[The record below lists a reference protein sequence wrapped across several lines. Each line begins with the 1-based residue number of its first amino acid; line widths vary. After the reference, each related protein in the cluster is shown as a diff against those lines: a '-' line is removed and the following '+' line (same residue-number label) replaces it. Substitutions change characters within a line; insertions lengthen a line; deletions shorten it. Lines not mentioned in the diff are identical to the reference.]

1 MGNSS
6 SSSSSSSSKPRNVVS
21 KSVVQAKLRNAHKL
35 GVLSLTEHKLTAVP
49 LQIFEI
55 TMLKTLD
62 LSFNEIREFPSSDY
76 CSSLPNLKTLNLSNN
91 RLYKGS
97 LPNLT
102 CLQNLQNLNL
112 SDNSLGQ
119 SNSGQSGQR
128 QNGTK
133 NPKKT
138 TKTATPA
145 SAHTLLSLP
154 PLPTSLKTLNLAK
167 NSLNSIPPQALALP
181 NLTSLTLSNNS
192 IASIPTSM
200 SSLSSLKNLYLD
212 ENSLT
217 SLPPPLFAEGR
228 CCWPDLKTL
237 DLSNNGFA
245 TAGFSTL
252 SATSVNQPLPKGLFT
267 DTKLHDLR
275 LAGNPMEKRVLM
287 EEFEGFDAFLKRRE
301 GVKRKDLDGGAMA
314 DLSLCGLD

>member
-1 MGNSS
+1 MGNSK
-6 SSSSSSSSKPRNVVS
+6 SSSSSSSKRTPKNVVS

-35 GVLSLTEHKLTAVP
+35 GVLSLTEHKLTVVP

-55 TMLKTLD
+55 SMLKTLD

-112 SDNSLGQ
+112 SDNNIGQ
-119 SNSGQSGQR
+119 ESGQKPK
-128 QNGTK
+128 TK
-133 NPKKT
+133 KI

-217 SLPPPLFAEGR
+217 SLPPSLFAEGR

-252 SATSVNQPLPKGLFT
+252 SATSVDQPLPKGLFT